1 MEIKKDYDFNDLKN
15 ECYSG
20 AENTLEIIEK
30 YGLEQEFM
38 EFLDEYFN
46 GTPVWFEQVNDLLR
60 FEDDVVF
67 ENIGLV
73 ENEDEIIDNLL
84 DLIDEKFDDVIENIN
99 EIISEY
105 DFRDFG
111 VVIKDSENVGYDK
124 IAYINQENST
134 CYCFKLDEQGRIIE
148 IFY

>member
-84 DLIDEKFDDVIENIN
+84 DLIDEKFDYVIENIN

-105 DFRDFG
+105 DFKNCG
-111 VVIKDSENVGYDK
+111 VVIKDSENNGYDK

>member
-30 YGLEQEFM
+30 YGLVEDFM
-38 EFLDEYFN
+38 EFLEEYYN

-60 FEDDVVF
+60 FEDYFVF
-67 ENIGLV
+67 ESIGLV
-73 ENEDEIIDNLL
+73 ENQEEIIDNLL
-84 DLIDEKFDDVIENIN
+84 DLIDEKFDDVIENIY

-105 DFRDFG
+105 DFKDFG
-111 VVIKDSENVGYDK
+111 VVIKDSENMGYDK

-134 CYCFKLDEQGRIIE
+134 CYCFKLDEEGKIIE

>member
-1 MEIKKDYDFNDLKN
+1 MEIKKDYDFYDLKN

-38 EFLDEYFN
+38 EFLEEYFN

-111 VVIKDSENVGYDK
+111 VIIKDSENAGYQK

-134 CYCFKLDEQGRIIE
+134 CYCFKLDEEGRIIE

>member
-30 YGLEQEFM
+30 YGLEQDFM

-73 ENEDEIIDNLL
+73 ENQDEIIDNLL

-105 DFRDFG
+105 DFKDCG
-111 VVIKDSENVGYDK
+111 IIIKNSENMGYDK

>member
-105 DFRDFG
+105 DFKNCG
-111 VVIKDSENVGYDK
+111 VVIKNSENMGYDK

>member
-1 MEIKKDYDFNDLKN
+1 MKN
-15 ECYSG
+15 QGYS
-20 AENTLEIIEK
+20 APENTLEIIEK

-38 EFLDEYFN
+38 EFLEEYYN

-60 FEDDVVF
+60 FEDDLVF

-73 ENEDEIIDNLL
+73 ENEDEIINNLL

-105 DFRDFG
+105 DFRNFG
-111 VVIKDSENVGYDK
+111 VVIKDSENNGYDK

>member
-30 YGLEQEFM
+30 YGLEQDFM
-38 EFLDEYFN
+38 EFLEEYFN

-67 ENIGLV
+67 ENIGLI

-105 DFRDFG
+105 DFKNCG
-111 VVIKDSENVGYDK
+111 VVIKNSENVGYDK

>member
-38 EFLDEYFN
+38 EFLEEYYN

-60 FEDDVVF
+60 FEDYLVF
-67 ENIGLV
+67 ESIGLV
-73 ENEDEIIDNLL
+73 ENQDEIIDNLL
-84 DLIDEKFDDVIENIN
+84 DLVDEKFDDVIENIN

-111 VVIKDSENVGYDK
+111 VIIKDSENNGYDK

-134 CYCFKLDEQGRIIE
+134 CYCFKLDEEGRIIE

>member
-1 MEIKKDYDFNDLKN
+1 MEIKKDYDFYDLKN

-30 YGLEQEFM
+30 YGLEQDFM
-38 EFLDEYFN
+38 EFLEEYFN

-67 ENIGLV
+67 ENVGLV

-105 DFRDFG
+105 DFKNCG
-111 VVIKDSENVGYDK
+111 VVIKDSENMGYDK

>member
-38 EFLDEYFN
+38 EFLEEYYN

-60 FEDDVVF
+60 FEDYLVF
-67 ENIGLV
+67 ESIGLV
-73 ENEDEIIDNLL
+73 ENQDEIIDNLL
-84 DLIDEKFDDVIENIN
+84 DLIDEKFDDVIENIY
-99 EIISEY
+99 EIIGEY

-111 VVIKDSENVGYDK
+111 VIIKNSENVGYDK

-134 CYCFKLDEQGRIIE
+134 CYCFKLDEEGKIIE

>member
-38 EFLDEYFN
+38 EFLEEYFN

-67 ENIGLV
+67 ENVGLV

-105 DFRDFG
+105 DFKNCG
-111 VVIKDSENVGYDK
+111 VVIKDSENMGYDK

>member
-30 YGLEQEFM
+30 YGLEQDFM

-60 FEDDVVF
+60 FEDDLVF

-73 ENEDEIIDNLL
+73 ENQDEIIDNLL

-105 DFRDFG
+105 DFKNCG
-111 VVIKDSENVGYDK
+111 VVIKDSENMGYDK

>member
-73 ENEDEIIDNLL
+73 ENQDEIIDDLL
-84 DLIDEKFDDVIENIN
+84 DLIDEKFDDVIENIY
-99 EIISEY
+99 EIIGEY

-111 VVIKDSENVGYDK
+111 VIIKDSENVGYDK

-134 CYCFKLDEQGRIIE
+134 CYCFKLDEEGHIIE

>member
-30 YGLEQEFM
+30 YGLEQDFM
-38 EFLDEYFN
+38 EFLEEYFN

-105 DFRDFG
+105 DFKNCG
-111 VVIKDSENVGYDK
+111 VVIKNSENLGYDK
-124 IAYINQENST
+124 IAYINEENST

>member
-30 YGLEQEFM
+30 YGLEQDFM
-38 EFLDEYFN
+38 EFLEEYFN

-105 DFRDFG
+105 DFKNCG
-111 VVIKDSENVGYDK
+111 VVIKDSEDMGYDK

>member
-30 YGLEQEFM
+30 YGLEQDFM
-38 EFLDEYFN
+38 EFLEEYFN

-73 ENEDEIIDNLL
+73 ENEDEIIDKLL

-105 DFRDFG
+105 DFKNCG
-111 VVIKDSENVGYDK
+111 VVIKNSENMGYDK

>member
-1 MEIKKDYDFNDLKN
+1 MEIKKDYDFYDLKN

-30 YGLEQEFM
+30 YGLEQDFM
-38 EFLDEYFN
+38 EFLEEYFN

-105 DFRDFG
+105 DFKNCG

>member
-1 MEIKKDYDFNDLKN
+1 MEIKKDYDFYDLKN

-30 YGLEQEFM
+30 YGLEQDFM
-38 EFLDEYFN
+38 EFLEEYFN

-105 DFRDFG
+105 DFKNCG
-111 VVIKDSENVGYDK
+111 VVIKNSENVGYDK

>member
-15 ECYSG
+15 ESYSG

-38 EFLDEYFN
+38 EFLEEYYN

-60 FEDDVVF
+60 FEDDLVF

-73 ENEDEIIDNLL
+73 ENEDEIINNLL

-105 DFRDFG
+105 DFRNFG
-111 VVIKDSENVGYDK
+111 VVIKDSENNGYDK

>member
-67 ENIGLV
+67 ENVGLV

-105 DFRDFG
+105 DFKNCG
-111 VVIKDSENVGYDK
+111 VVIKDSENMGYDK

>member
-38 EFLDEYFN
+38 EFLEEYYN

-60 FEDDVVF
+60 FEDDLVF

-73 ENEDEIIDNLL
+73 ENEDEIINNLL

-105 DFRDFG
+105 DFRNFG
-111 VVIKDSENVGYDK
+111 VVIKDSENNGYDK

>member
-38 EFLDEYFN
+38 EFLEEYYN

-60 FEDDVVF
+60 FEDDLVF

-73 ENEDEIIDNLL
+73 ENEDEIINNLL

-105 DFRDFG
+105 DLRNFG
-111 VVIKDSENVGYDK
+111 VVIKDSENNGYDK

>member
-30 YGLEQEFM
+30 YGLEQDFM

-73 ENEDEIIDNLL
+73 ENQDEIIDNLL

-105 DFRDFG
+105 DFKNCG
-111 VVIKDSENVGYDK
+111 VVIKDSENMGYDK

>member
-30 YGLEQEFM
+30 YGLEQDFM
-38 EFLDEYFN
+38 EFLEEYFN

-99 EIISEY
+99 
-105 DFRDFG
+105 
-111 VVIKDSENVGYDK
+111 
-124 IAYINQENST
+124 
-134 CYCFKLDEQGRIIE
+134 
-148 IFY
+148 

>member
-30 YGLEQEFM
+30 YGLEQDFM
-38 EFLDEYFN
+38 EFLEEYFN

-105 DFRDFG
+105 DFKNCG
-111 VVIKDSENVGYDK
+111 VVIKDSENMGYDK

>member
-30 YGLEQEFM
+30 YGLEQDFM
-38 EFLDEYFN
+38 EFLEEYFN

-105 DFRDFG
+105 DFKNCG
-111 VVIKDSENVGYDK
+111 VIIKDSENMGYDK

-134 CYCFKLDEQGRIIE
+134 CYCFKLDSEGRIIE

>member
-1 MEIKKDYDFNDLKN
+1 MEIKKDYDFYDLKN

-30 YGLEQEFM
+30 YGLEQDFM
-38 EFLDEYFN
+38 EFLEEYFN
-46 GTPVWFEQVNDLLR
+46 GTSVWFEQVNDLLR

-105 DFRDFG
+105 DFKNCG
-111 VVIKDSENVGYDK
+111 VVIKDSENMGYDK

>member
-30 YGLEQEFM
+30 YGLEQDFM
-38 EFLDEYFN
+38 EFLEEYFN

-105 DFRDFG
+105 DFKNCG
-111 VVIKDSENVGYDK
+111 VVIKDSENNGYDK
-124 IAYINQENST
+124 IAYINQENSI